1 MGLKGKMIG
10 QTNIHGPAGDVFHD
24 AFSKRPHHLATMT
37 PEKVQGFTLLGG
49 DLGTVGSK
57 ICWHYTHDGK
67 DRVAKQIIQDINE
80 EKKSIVFKMIEGDLM
95 ELYKT
100 FTIIYHVDVLGDK
113 ESLITWTLD
122 YEKLKEDTPHPG
134 TLLNFFLHM
143 VEDIESHHIKN
154 P

>member
-1 MGLKGKMIG
+1 M
-10 QTNIHGPAGDVFHD
+10 
-24 AFSKRPHHLATMT
+24 
-37 PEKVQGFTLLGG
+37 
-49 DLGTVGSK
+49 
-57 ICWHYTHDGK
+57 
-67 DRVAKQIIQDINE
+67 AKQIIQDINE

-134 TLLNFFLHM
+134 TLLRPLC
-143 VEDIESHHIKN
+143 SS
-154 P
+154 